1 MPLFSDLNRKQ
12 LESNSHVEKVTN
24 SHVVY
29 TLKFKLLAL
38 KKYDQGISPKRI
50 FSDAEI
56 DLTLFPKDYAKNTIR
71 RWRTRGAESL
81 KHETRGS
88 STRPKRT
95 SEYATIEEEIAHLKA
110 ENWILKKLQA
120 LAKKQKK

>member
-1 MPLFSDLNRKQ
+1 MPLFSDSDRKN
-12 LESNSHVEKVTN
+12 LESNSNVEKVTK

-38 KKYDQGISPKRI
+38 KKHDQGISPKRI
-50 FSDAEI
+50 FTDADI
-56 DLTLFPKDYAKNTIR
+56 DLTLFPNDYAKNTIR
-71 RWRTRGAESL
+71 RWRARGAEGL

-88 STRPKRT
+88 STKPKRT
-95 SEYATIEEEIAHLKA
+95 SEYASLEEEIAHLKA

-120 LAKKQKK
+120 LAEKQKK

>member
-1 MPLFSDLNRKQ
+1 MPLFSDSNRKA
-12 LESNSHVEKVTN
+12 LESNSNVEKVTK

-50 FSDAEI
+50 FADADI
-56 DLTLFPKDYAKNTIR
+56 DLTLFPNDYAKNTIK
-71 RWRTRGAESL
+71 RWRTRGREGL

-88 STRPKRT
+88 GTKPKRT
-95 SEYATIEEEIAHLKA
+95 SGYASLEEEIAHLKA

-120 LAKKQKK
+120 LAEKQKK